1 MTRYTAHFTPEAWQ
15 GGSAAEVDP
24 EGPQEWDCT
33 AYARQ
38 HWAYLAR
45 TALAHGED
53 QAGPEGVLDQDD
65 VFKADPAAPQWVRE
79 WRGPFTI
86 RVRRE
91 GRQP

>member
-33 AYARQ
+33 VYARQ
-38 HWAYLAR
+38 HRAYLAR

-53 QAGPEGVLDQDD
+53 QA
-65 VFKADPAAPQWVRE
+65 A
-79 WRGPFTI
+79 
-86 RVRRE
+86 
-91 GRQP
+91 